1 MGGLINA
8 CLMLVLFFSH
18 AQLSRGIVDDLSDCS
33 EQTNRGSA
41 SPKRLA
47 VTAPDQE
54 EEPASLSTESN
65 HSSDNE
71 PENRTTTPVHHRSKK
86 HAGANQM
93 QCHCPH
99 CPDRVFARPCQ
110 LAMHMKTH
118 TGKALV
124 NLPDEMMDV
133 KMKPP
138 KVLHFM
144 FSSVRNS
151 VCRYEYMDFF
161 LSFTHKPYQGCKE
174 IEEHKS
180 VIEKAIINHYS
191 EYLG

>member
-1 MGGLINA
+1 
-8 CLMLVLFFSH
+8 MLVLFFSH
-18 AQLSRGIVDDLSDCS
+18 TQLSRGIVDDLSDCS
-33 EQTNRGSA
+33 EQTNRSSA
-41 SPKRLA
+41 SPERLE
-47 VTAPDQE
+47 VTAPGQK
-54 EEPASLSTESN
+54 EEPANLSTESD
-65 HSSDNE
+65 HSSDKE
-71 PENRTTTPVHHRSKK
+71 PENRTTAPVHHRSKK
-86 HAGANQM
+86 NGGANRM

-124 NLPDEMMDV
+124 NLPDEMVDV

-151 VCRYEYMDFF
+151 VCRYEYMDIFF
-161 LSFTHKPYQGCKE
+161 PSHISPIKDVK
-174 IEEHKS
+174 K
-180 VIEKAIINHYS
+180 
-191 EYLG
+191 